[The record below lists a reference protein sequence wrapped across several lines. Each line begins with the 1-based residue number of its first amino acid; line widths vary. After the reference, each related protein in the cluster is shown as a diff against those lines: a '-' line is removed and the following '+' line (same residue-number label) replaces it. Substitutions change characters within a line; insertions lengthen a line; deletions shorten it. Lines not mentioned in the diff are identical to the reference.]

1 MSDNFIITVENGV
14 EINGSYEKLVLSD
27 NSYYLVNSPAV
38 IDTLVINPGVTLRF
52 SNEMFLMIIDSI
64 SAIGKPDSMITFKG
78 ANDAGVKGIII
89 SDNGKSN
96 FEYCIFEDG
105 YGQYTDPGYIVNP

>member
-1 MSDNFIITVENGV
+1 
-14 EINGSYEKLVLSD
+14 
-27 NSYYLVNSPAV
+27 
-38 IDTLVINPGVTLRF
+38 
-52 SNEMFLMIIDSI
+52 MFLMLYGLL
-64 SAIGKPDSMITFKG
+64 SAVGNPDSMITFKG

-105 YGQYTDPGYIVNP
+105 LGAYTDPGYLVNPKEFIILF